1 MTTSFREKRRLV
13 CALIRRVPVIC
24 MLILISLSRDVLG
37 QSSEGG
43 TIRGN
48 VTDSFQGN
56 PVAAA
61 IVTVRGTTLAAE
73 SGGQGSY
80 VIQGVPSG
88 TYTLTVSKPGYE
100 RVLITDVKVAA
111 GVETRAD
118 AKMGPTFFEM
128 TPFQAL
134 AEPIPEQK
142 MELFDER
149 KTASVQIE
157 GIGADD
163 FNRLAVNDA
172 AGAVSKV
179 TGVTVSDGKYAVVR
193 GLSDRYTSS
202 SMNGAEIPSADPEK
216 QAAQLDLFPAQMID
230 RVEVKKTFMPD
241 LPGGFTGGA
250 INIVTKSYPEQFTF
264 NMSAGASYNTQSSLR
279 SDFLT
284 YNGGATDSLGFDDG
298 GREIPTELENADPN
312 AVLQDRNLAQTFLV
326 FRRFG
331 IPFAPG
337 EAAFNRNNGLARSFG
352 DLSYVGQQDDSPLN
366 RNFSLSF
373 GAPFKVLG
381 KEAGIFGGV
390 SYNRNFTFYDDRI
403 RTRYNGS
410 SPAQLRQFIRETAG
424 SDNVAWGAVFATGTK
439 PSEGHEI
446 GFSFAYTQ
454 NAEKRAVSGEGQ
466 GTTNDQDVPI
476 ATDTL
481 EWNERFL
488 QSYQLKGS
496 HEFAELADLKFEWLT
511 SIAATMQDVPDLRLI
526 ERVEDPLGAP
536 LRTSTATTPDRP
548 QRQFRNTQEGNFNNR
563 IDLTLPFTQ
572 WSNDEGYMK
581 FGGYQSIAQR
591 EFRIRAYEFQYETGD
606 VTLLDGGLDPSQVLI
621 TPLAGNFA
629 DSEGTRTIEAM
640 YAMAEMPVNSKVKLL
655 GGGRYET
662 TEIEMTTL
670 DVFRG
675 PQPNTSLSEP
685 SLLPA
690 AGLVYSPIKD
700 VNLRFNW
707 SQTIARPSFR
717 ELTPVDLVTSAG
729 GRRTIGNPNLALTTT
744 VNWDVRA
751 EYFPDPGQV
760 YSVGAFYKQISGP
773 IEQVLISA
781 LGDIRFENG
790 SDAELFGIETEM
802 RRDLKHFTD
811 RLENFEFGVNYAFL
825 LSEIPR
831 NELELANK
839 AYTGVEPTRP
849 MFDQPTYVLNADL
862 THELKAWDLTTSL
875 SYNLTGRR
883 LILVNSRGPDTYLE
897 PAPTLNLTMTKRIG
911 KNWKLRFTARNLLN
925 PLIKEEYDSEEVAKV
940 VATSGAFMNGF
951 APLQSAYRRGRSY
964 GMSLS
969 YSF

>member
-1 MTTSFREKRRLV
+1 
-13 CALIRRVPVIC
+13 
-24 MLILISLSRDVLG
+24 MLILIGLSRDVLG
-37 QSSEGG
+37 QNSEGG
-43 TIRGN
+43 SIRGR
-48 VTDSFQGN
+48 VTDSWQSN
-56 PVAAA
+56 PVPAA
-61 IVTVRGTTLAAE
+61 IVTIRGTTLATETDREGA
-73 SGGQGSY
+73 Y
-80 VIQGVPSG
+80 VINGVPPGSF
-88 TYTLTVSKPGYE
+88 TLIVSKNGYQ
-100 RVLITDVKVAA
+100 RVVVSGVKVAV
-111 GVETRAD
+111 GVETKAD
-118 AKMGPTFFEM
+118 AKMGPIFFDMDAFE
-128 TPFQAL
+128 AL
-134 AEPIPEQK
+134 AEPIPDQK
-142 MELFDER
+142 TELFDSN
-149 KTASVQIE
+149 KKSSVVVQ
-157 GIGADD
+157 GLTADD
-163 FNRLAVNDA
+163 FGKLAVNDA
-172 AGAVSKV
+172 ADAVSKV
-179 TGVTVSDGKYAVVR
+179 TGVTVADGKYAVVR

-216 QAAQLDLFPAQMID
+216 QAAQLDLFPAQMIA

-250 INIVTKSYPEQFTF
+250 INIVTKSYPERLTF
-264 NMSAGASYNTQSSLR
+264 NMGVGASYNTQSSLR

-284 YNGGATDSLGFDDG
+284 YTGGATDSLGFDDG
-298 GREIPTELENADPN
+298 GREIPIELENADPN

-337 EAAFNRNNGLARSFG
+337 QAAFDRNNGLARSFG
-352 DLSYVGQQDDSPLN
+352 DLTYEGHEDGSPLN
-366 RNFSLSF
+366 RNFNLSF

-381 KEAGIFGGV
+381 KDAGIFGGV
-390 SYNRNFTFYDDRI
+390 SYDRNFTFYDDRI

-410 SPAQLRQFIRETAG
+410 SPAQLRQFLRETAG
-424 SDNVAWGAVFATGTK
+424 SDNVAWGAVFAAGTK
-439 PSEGHEI
+439 PSEGHEL
-446 GFSFAYTQ
+446 GFNFAYTQ
-454 NAEKRAVSGEGQ
+454 NAEKRAVHGEGQ

-476 ATDTL
+476 VTDTL

-496 HEFAELADLKFEWLT
+496 HEFADLADLKFEWLT
-511 SIAATMQDVPDLRLI
+511 SIAATLQDVPDLRLI
-526 ERVEDPLGAP
+526 ERVEDPIGAP
-536 LRTSTATTPDRP
+536 PHSSTATTPDRP
-548 QRQFRNTQEGNFNNR
+548 QRQFRTTEEGNFNNR
-563 IDLTLPFTQ
+563 IDVTLPFTQ
-572 WSNDEGYMK
+572 WTEDEGYMK
-581 FGGYQSIAQR
+581 FGAYQSIADR
-591 EFRIRAYEFQYETGD
+591 EFQIRGYEFQYETGD
-606 VTLLDGGLDPSQVLI
+606 VALLDGGLDPSQVLI

-629 DSEGTRTIEAM
+629 DSEGTRTIEAI
-640 YAMAEMPVNSKVKLL
+640 YSMAELPMNGKLKFL
-655 GGGRYET
+655 GGARIET
-662 TEIEMTTL
+662 TKIEMTTL

-675 PQPNTSLSEP
+675 AQPPTSIGES

-690 AGLVYSPIKD
+690 AGLVYSPVKD

-717 ELTPVDLVTSAG
+717 ELTPVELVTSAG
-729 GRRTIGNPNLALTTT
+729 GRRVVGNPSLELTTT
-744 VNWDVRA
+744 ANWDVRA
-751 EYFPDPGQV
+751 EWFPDPGQV
-760 YSVGAFYKQISGP
+760 YSIGAFYKQISGP

-802 RRDLKHFTD
+802 RRDLKHFSEHLD
-811 RLENFEFGVNYAFL
+811 GFELGLNYAFL

-831 NELELANK
+831 NQLELANK
-839 AYTGVEPTRP
+839 AYAGVEPTRP
-849 MFDQPTYVLNADL
+849 MFDQPTYVFNADL

-897 PAPTLNLTMTKRIG
+897 PAANLNLTMTKRFG

-940 VATSGAFMNGF
+940 IATSGTFMNGF
-951 APLQSAYRRGRSY
+951 DPFQSAFRRGRSF